1 MLQSYC
7 DIFKNPR
14 IWNYANNGIVN
25 KLNSYDTGR
34 PIFECFSSL
43 LQAHTVAVKLLAL
56 IPAFKA
62 ALDKQKFRPIILVSV
77 WRPQQLVALS
87 FVSGP

>member
-7 DIFKNPR
+7 ETFKNPR
-14 IWNYANNGIVN
+14 ILNYANNGIVI

-56 IPAFKA
+56 IPGFNFKA
-62 ALDKQKFRPIILVSV
+62 ALDEQNLDPSYWSV
-77 WRPQQLVALS
+77 
-87 FVSGP
+87 

>member
-1 MLQSYC
+1 MIPYC

-14 IWNYANNGIVN
+14 IWNCANNGIVI

-43 LQAHTVAVKLLAL
+43 LQAHTVAVKLLVL
-56 IPAFKA
+56 IPTFKA
-62 ALDKQKFRPIILVSV
+62 ALDEQNLDPSYWSV
-77 WRPQQLVALS
+77 
-87 FVSGP
+87 